1 MLAANSAYSLVLYVD
16 DRKDINSLE
25 MIDIV
30 PSSWLTY
37 DDKDDCLKCPCYN
50 KGTKKNIDIFTNA
63 VQNLLSPPASWKL
76 HCVEIHGYANTYASG
91 LKRLETL
98 KVKRFAF
105 TTDDDADEEEKQEK
119 IEKQYRLKG
128 TKDTGKKVEQLL
140 SECQEHFAAK
150 DPINP
155 NETKSKAAS
164 ARSAKT
170 KKKDNL
176 DDVIIAINELQT
188 VMLDRFN
195 KLSYQIGTLQSEI
208 LKQKLEIEEMKKS
221 KSSHLNAPAD
231 PSGMF
236 NIEGYATPF
245 KNIHD
250 FEKFDKNLGKSVEL
264 RQKVVSI
271 MFLKAL
277 LKYTSRQT
285 KVKII
290 TIRQ

>member
-1 MLAANSAYSLVLYVD
+1 MAATSAYSLVLYVD
-16 DRKDINSLE
+16 DRKDINSLG

-37 DDKDDCLKCPCYN
+37 DDKDDCLKCPCYD
-50 KGTKKNIDIFTNA
+50 KGTKKNIDIVTNA
-63 VQNLLSPPASWKL
+63 VQNLLTPPASWIL
-76 HCVEIHGYANTYASG
+76 HRVEIHGYENTYA
-91 LKRLETL
+91 
-98 KVKRFAF
+98 
-105 TTDDDADEEEKQEK
+105 
-119 IEKQYRLKG
+119 
-128 TKDTGKKVEQLL
+128 GKKVAQLL
-140 SECQEHFAAK
+140 SECQEHFVAK

-164 ARSAKT
+164 ALSAKT
-170 KKKDNL
+170 KQKDNL

-208 LKQKLEIEEMKKS
+208 LKQKLEIEDEVKKL
-221 KSSHLNAPAD
+221 KSSHLNASAD

-236 NIEGYATPF
+236 DIEGYATPF

-264 RQKVVSI
+264 RQKVI
-271 MFLKAL
+271 LWEFEKGMG
-277 LKYTSRQT
+277 
-285 KVKII
+285 KII
-290 TIRQ
+290 NHAKDWDGGRKDRYNADETKNKGKTPSADATSASSPAKSSSSSSSAEDSPDEN